1 MLSEDHGHKVLVV
14 VKIVAA
20 VRPVIDLRKQNDLND
35 LLEDGEGTI
44 DCEPEPEFEVIEIG
58 TLAGEVELGQR
69 VPMGSER
76 SKDRKCHDVREDLS
90 HELSIEV
97 ADHDPADEDWSG
109 ELQLG
114 LEPIRVSGDIPLMVK
129 VHPKEHGAER
139 DPEIVH
145 AVPAHGLGIS
155 PITNEASHSV
165 LGPGTFVTTVDLRV
179 THLLSIKI
187 SLFKF

>member
-1 MLSEDHGHKVLVV
+1 MNDH
-14 VKIVAA
+14 
-20 VRPVIDLRKQNDLND
+20 
-35 LLEDGEGTI
+35 LEDGEGAI
-44 DCEPEPEFEVIEIG
+44 DGEPEPEFKIVEVAS
-58 TLAGEVELGQR
+58 LASKVELCQG
-69 VPMGSER
+69 VPVSGKWSE
-76 SKDRKCHDVREDLS
+76 DRKSHDVGEDLS

-114 LEPIRVSGDIPLMVK
+114 LEPIRVSVDIPLMVK

-165 LGPGTFVTTVDLRV
+165 LGPGTFVATVDLRV